1 MKICTLS
8 VQLFIQL
15 LFIILNSSTGDSSCM
30 FRSCYDDSQ
39 RRIPRPCIAS
49 PVSIAYMR
57 NVSAT
62 STCGTPASGFCDFRK
77 CYECDANSST
87 KRHPPE
93 FMVNSEFDTPY
104 RLGQVT
110 WWQSPT
116 WWDMFDAKPGSSL
129 DPLKVNITLSFGRIF
144 HISGGITVRFY
155 NTRPK
160 EMFLEKSK
168 DFGKTWTVLQYFA
181 FDCEKSS
188 FNMPASPSVITSS
201 PFNVTCT
208 EHFSGR
214 LPQEFGKVEYRFD
227 ARYEPG
233 CGYFDQAAQD
243 FMLATNVRIRL
254 EELHHDNIGSIF
266 RREVDLNKYYY
277 AISDIVI
284 TGRCNCN
291 GHAQYCTGPRMEET
305 CVCEHNTAG
314 QDCENCKPLFN
325 NRPWM
330 PANATHANECR
341 GTVFSWKLFL
351 FRSMIELCETAI
363 CTVPFH
369 CYIVYVLVNSYFQ
382 LNLSFPLFLC
392 MLMYGIVYKN

>member
-15 LFIILNSSTGDSSCM
+15 LFIILNSSTGDFSCM

-77 CYECDANSST
+77 CYECDANSTT

-188 FNMPASPSVITSS
+188 FNMPASPPVITSS

-363 CTVPFH
+363 CTVPF
-369 CYIVYVLVNSYFQ
+369 CCPIVYVLVNSYFQ
-382 LNLSFPLFLC
+382 LNLSFPLF
-392 MLMYGIVYKN
+392 